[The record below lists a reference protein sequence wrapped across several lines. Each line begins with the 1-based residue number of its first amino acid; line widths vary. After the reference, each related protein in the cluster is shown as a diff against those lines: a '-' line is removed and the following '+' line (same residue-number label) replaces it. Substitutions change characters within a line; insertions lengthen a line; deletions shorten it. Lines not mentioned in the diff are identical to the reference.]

1 MRYFAGR
8 LKSINPSADNR
19 RWLYVPYDQLSHEI
33 GPLARER
40 AEELAVVL
48 IENPAKAARRPY
60 HRQKLAWILCQQ
72 RQFALELAAR
82 GVHVDYR
89 VGDYAEVLQGRP
101 GLRMQEAAELE
112 LRRELAPLIERGQI
126 EVLPHEGWLTTREQ
140 FLACKGPPWR
150 MDAFYRQVRRDTG
163 WLMEKGKPV
172 GGKFSF
178 DAENRQPWKGQPPAP
193 EPPRFGLCELREE
206 VEGLIRARFSE
217 HPGHLDSTWIA
228 LTQEEIEGF
237 WKWAQEQCLPHFGP
251 YEDAMTTRSTGLFH
265 TRISPL
271 MNLHRLLPRRVIGDA
286 LKLPLELA
294 SQEGFLR
301 QILGWREFVR
311 HVHRETEG
319 FAELELLGGQEPLP
333 AAYWGK
339 ASGLACLDRVVADVW
354 QEGYSHHITRLM
366 ILCNLATL
374 LDISP
379 RELSDWFWVA
389 YIDAFDWVVEPNV
402 LAMGTFGVG
411 DVMTTK
417 PYVSGS
423 AYIDRMSDY
432 CQGCAFDPKSTCPIT
447 PMYWAF
453 LERHRERLLGN
464 PRMGIVMRA
473 LEKRA
478 LSSRERDRE
487 TLDGVQRALRA
498 GERVV

>member
-1 MRYFAGR
+1 
-8 LKSINPSADNR
+8 
-19 RWLYVPYDQLSHEI
+19 
-33 GPLARER
+33 
-40 AEELAVVL
+40 
-48 IENPAKAARRPY
+48 
-60 HRQKLAWILCQQ
+60 
-72 RQFALELAAR
+72 
-82 GVHVDYR
+82 
-89 VGDYAEVLQGRP
+89 
-101 GLRMQEAAELE
+101 
-112 LRRELAPLIERGQI
+112 
-126 EVLPHEGWLTTREQ
+126 
-140 FLACKGPPWR
+140 
-150 MDAFYRQVRRDTG
+150 
-163 WLMEKGKPV
+163 
-172 GGKFSF
+172 
-178 DAENRQPWKGQPPAP
+178 
-193 EPPRFGLCELREE
+193 
-206 VEGLIRARFSE
+206 
-217 HPGHLDSTWIA
+217 
-228 LTQEEIEGF
+228 
-237 WKWAQEQCLPHFGP
+237 
-251 YEDAMTTRSTGLFH
+251 
-265 TRISPL
+265 

-473 LEKRA
+473 LEIGRA
-478 LSSRERDRE
+478 H
-487 TLDGVQRALRA
+487 V
-498 GERVV
+498 